1 MVGTVSGHDEAG
13 KLVMAADELELGNDG
28 AITAVARN
36 KFEGN
41 DAAFGVQVKGGLQ
54 PSRVAGA
61 VNPLAHVIKDG
72 VVLSSVGEATER
84 FLQAVAVAFDQ
95 EIPPSRPQSRW
106 KKLFDKE
113 ERPLGLA
120 RFSALLVT
128 REGDA
133 NYPRT
138 LHLKLFCEGGELY
151 FDVDLVNKRMAI
163 VEKDPEFRPA
173 VWRALSAMLGPPA

>member
-1 MVGTVSGHDEAG
+1 VRDVSGHDEAG

-41 DAAFGVQVKGGLQ
+41 DAAFGVQIKGGLQ

-61 VNPLAHVIKDG
+61 VNPLAHVQKNA

-95 EIPPSRPQSRW
+95 EIPASRSQSRW

-113 ERPLGLA
+113 RPIGLA

-138 LHLKLFCEGGELY
+138 LHLKLFCEDGELY
-151 FDVDLVNKRMAI
+151 FDVDLVNKRIAL

-173 VWRALSAMLGPPA
+173 VWRALLAMLGPAA

>member
-1 MVGTVSGHDEAG
+1 MFRAVSGHEEAG
-13 KLVMAADELELGNDG
+13 KLVMAADALELGTDG

-41 DAAFGVQVKGGLQ
+41 DAAFGVQIKGGLQ

-95 EIPPSRPQSRW
+95 EIPPSRTQSRW

-113 ERPLGLA
+113 PTLGLA

-133 NYPRT
+133 NDPRS

-151 FDVDLVNKRMAI
+151 FDVDVVNKRVAL